1 MPDVKTRSELLAAAR
16 EIVEKAKIEN
26 RGLSADEQSSVD
38 SHLDA
43 VRARD
48 AEQATDAR
56 AAADAKSKE
65 LLGALDQMAS
75 GRYQGQRDDSRRL
88 CFGKSMSESAAR
100 KILAPEYGGQIKAL
114 APSGSVLVDQEFSPD
129 PISLGRVAQGLL
141 DVLPVRQHSS
151 PEYAFIRQGA
161 TGRTVNA
168 AVVAPGALKPTSPLG
183 LERDEQPLS
192 VGAHL
197 SELINRY
204 WLLDA
209 PSVAAFIDAELR
221 FGLSVAVEAKVVA
234 DINATSGVQNQ
245 AYSTSVLQTIRKSIT
260 KLEITGYA
268 PAAIVMHPTDFEG
281 VELALSSVTAVEH
294 LSLPFDA
301 ATRRLF
307 GTPIVATVSEAAGV
321 AHVIGVGTVVV
332 DTDTRGISLDWSE
345 NATADSFAKNMI
357 IARCEGRFGTSV
369 LSPLGIVS
377 ADLTA

>member
-1 MPDVKTRSELLAAAR
+1 MTTDFASRRNELLAKAR
-16 EIVEKAKIEN
+16 ELEKAKLEN
-26 RGLSADEQSSVD
+26 RGLTG
-38 SHLDA
+38 
-43 VRARD
+43 
-48 AEQATDAR
+48 AEQDQVDAGLNEVRSIDAR
-56 AAADAKSKE
+56 NTADTKSREFLNQLDDMAA
-65 LLGALDQMAS
+65 

-88 CFGKSMSESAAR
+88 CFGKSMSEDAAR
-100 KILAPEYGGQIKAL
+100 KILAPDFTGQTKAI
-114 APSGSVLVDQEFSPD
+114 APSGSVLVGQEFQAD
-129 PISLGRVAQGLL
+129 PIALGRVAQGLL

-183 LERDEQPLS
+183 LERVEQSLS
-192 VGAHL
+192 VVAHL

-209 PSVAAFIDAELR
+209 PSVAALIDAELR

-234 DINATSGVQNQ
+234 DINSTSGVQTQ
-245 AYSTSVLQTIRKSIT
+245 AYSTSVLQTVRKSIT

-268 PAAIVMHPTDFEG
+268 PAAILLHPNDFEG
-281 VELALSSVTAVEH
+281 IELALSSVTAIEH

-307 GTPIVATVSEAAGV
+307 GTPIVTTVSEAAGT

-332 DTDTRGISLDWSE
+332 DTDTRGISVDWSE
-345 NATADSFAKNMI
+345 NSTADSFAKNMI
-357 IARCEGRFGTSV
+357 VARCEGRFGTSV
-369 LSPLGIVS
+369 LSPLGIVI

>member
-183 LERDEQPLS
+183 LERVEQTLS
-192 VGAHL
+192 VVAHL

-209 PSVAAFIDAELR
+209 PSVAAFIDADTSIWIVRCCRGQSRRRHQRHEWCSNP
-221 FGLSVAVEAKVVA
+221 GLF
-234 DINATSGVQNQ
+234 DI
-245 AYSTSVLQTIRKSIT
+245 
-260 KLEITGYA
+260 
-268 PAAIVMHPTDFEG
+268 
-281 VELALSSVTAVEH
+281 
-294 LSLPFDA
+294 
-301 ATRRLF
+301 
-307 GTPIVATVSEAAGV
+307 GV
-321 AHVIGVGTVVV
+321 ANHQEEHHE
-332 DTDTRGISLDWSE
+332 TRDHRVRPGGNHHAPHRL
-345 NATADSFAKNMI
+345 
-357 IARCEGRFGTSV
+357 
-369 LSPLGIVS
+369 
-377 ADLTA
+377 